1 MCRAGK
7 THKHKNIITVLTK
20 TATQETINCSIPEE
34 IQVKKK
40 ETRQTLFI
48 DWIFSL
54 CKVLGR
60 NIAEHNSSVLVLFKS
75 HQKLFT
81 WMMIRHQKPSSSL
94 RTEDYHI
101 LFEQIPSSISVFMI
115 VYVVLVIH
123 NRDFSTSLQKYIK
136 QMQQIIH
143 KNSSHLHF
151 QRFRIKLELAKRKKK
166 KEKELSISWK
176 INPKNIPLNSSW
188 SAYMQW

>member
-7 THKHKNIITVLTK
+7 THKHKNIITVHVLTK

-94 RTEDYHI
+94 RTADYHI
-101 LFEQIPSSISVFMI
+101 LFEQILLINFSIYDCI
-115 VYVVLVIH
+115 CGAGH
-123 NRDFSTSLQKYIK
+123 TQK
-136 QMQQIIH
+136 
-143 KNSSHLHF
+143 
-151 QRFRIKLELAKRKKK
+151 RFF
-166 KEKELSISWK
+166 
-176 INPKNIPLNSSW
+176 NIPTKVHQIDATDNT
-188 SAYMQW
+188 